1 MHIVIHPAQPADY
14 DRIVVLL
21 QHVKLLP
28 DDLLL
33 PGTRYWTAQTEAG
46 ELAAC
51 VGMEFGE
58 DAVLLRSLAVYE
70 NYRGEGLAL
79 QLIQQV
85 LDEAKAETRH
95 HAYCLSKRSA
105 NYFLGIGFQEV
116 PVDQLVQ
123 ALPSVPQVVSL
134 TAIGRL
140 ANLRAFHKAL
150 D

>member
-1 MHIVIHPAQPADY
+1 MIQIIHAQPADY
-14 DRIVVLL
+14 DRIVALL

-79 QLIQQV
+79 RLIQQV
-85 LDEAKAETRH
+85 LDEAKVETRH
-95 HAYCLSKRSA
+95 HAYCFSMRSA

-123 ALPSVPQVVSL
+123 ALPNVPQVVRFA
-134 TAIGRL
+134 AIGKL
-140 ANLRAFHKAL
+140 ANERAFHKGL
-150 D
+150 N